1 MRRIF
6 YLITELDA
14 GGAEKALFELATR
27 LDRKRFEPVV
37 ACLTGRGPF
46 GDRLQEKGIEV
57 ILIDMRGWWD
67 LAAWLRLRRALRANR
82 PHVLHTFLFHANLA
96 GRLASVR
103 LGIGTKI
110 ASVRVEEPRL
120 RHLWLECLTQ
130 GLTDVF
136 TCVSESA
143 RQYTHR
149 RAHVPM
155 NKLVVTPNGV
165 DPSDCDVPVM
175 VPPPEWRLP
184 DDAPVV
190 AFVGRLDRQKNPLLL
205 LRAAARVVHE
215 VPDAVFAFAG
225 TGRLEARCRAEA
237 DRMGLSDSIRWLG
250 WLSDIR
256 PLLARM
262 DLVALPSSWEGMPNV
277 MLEAMACGKP
287 AVATNVGGCPELI
300 VEGETG
306 FLVPP
311 GDEAALAER
320 ILRLL
325 RDVELRRRLGAA
337 ARRRVERE
345 FSINAMV
352 ERNESLYE

>member
-6 YLITELDA
+6 YLITELEI
-14 GGAEKALFELATR
+14 GGAEKALYELVTH
-27 LDRKRFEPVV
+27 LDRKRFEPIV
-37 ACLTGRGPF
+37 ACLSGRGPIF
-46 GDRLQEKGIEV
+46 DRLTEKGIEV
-57 ILIDMRGWWD
+57 IPIDMRGWWD
-67 LAAWLRLRRALRANR
+67 LAGWLRLRRALRANR
-82 PHVLHTFLFHANLA
+82 PHVLHTFLFHANFVGGLA
-96 GRLASVR
+96 AIRSQ
-103 LGIGTKI
+103 IGTKI
-110 ASVRVEEPRL
+110 ASIRVEEPRF
-120 RHLWLECLTQ
+120 RHLWVECLTQ

-155 NKLVVTPNGV
+155 NKLVVVPNGV

-175 VPPPEWRLP
+175 APPPEWRLP
-184 DDAPVV
+184 EEAPVV

-205 LRAAARVVHE
+205 LRAAARVVRE
-215 VPDAVFAFAG
+215 VPETVFAFAG
-225 TGRLEARCRAEA
+225 TGRLETRCRAEA
-237 DRMGLSDSIRWLG
+237 DRLGLSDSIRWLG
-250 WLSDIR
+250 WLSDTR

-262 DLVALPSSWEGMPNV
+262 ELVALPSSWEGMPNV
-277 MLEAMACGKP
+277 ILEAMACGKP
-287 AVATNVGGCPELI
+287 AVAANVGGCAELI

-325 RDVELRRRLGAA
+325 RDAALRRRLGAA
-337 ARRRVERE
+337 ARQRVERE
-345 FSINAMV
+345 FSIAAMV